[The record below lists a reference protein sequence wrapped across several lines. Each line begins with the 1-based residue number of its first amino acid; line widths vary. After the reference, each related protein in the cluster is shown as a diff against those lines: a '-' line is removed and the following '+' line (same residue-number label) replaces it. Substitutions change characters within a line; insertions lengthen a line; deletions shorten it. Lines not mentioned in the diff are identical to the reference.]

1 MFLVKCGL
9 FLSKKNNKR
18 SIRKV
23 LMTSNNKAQLQ
34 GIIMKFLF
42 LEQNTLSGYF
52 PFCPWSDRNIIER
65 LKRNNV

>member
-1 MFLVKCGL
+1 
-9 FLSKKNNKR
+9 
-18 SIRKV
+18 
-23 LMTSNNKAQLQ
+23 MTSNNKAQLQ